1 MTDMDARTA
10 QNQWVQYAPFLPV
23 LLVFL
28 GSLVFALAKSSAL
41 ERDMRIAATQ
51 NMLWVVTQ
59 TQMEVLALTLA
70 VGRPDRDDAQI
81 SQRFDLTLSRMNLLM
96 EGPQAR
102 YLEDIGHLQ
111 AVQDM
116 SAALLSLDP
125 LELGHSPDLHAALFS
140 LGQDLHPQINR
151 IANDVMTRDWDKS
164 AARLDA
170 YRATQR
176 LIIIA
181 VSCAFLAALA
191 ISWVLLRNQRRL
203 HMTAL
208 EHMRAANLLEQER
221 DVSAMYRDFAAI
233 VSHQMRTP
241 LSLIDSSMHR
251 LARMGDNVAASDV
264 DERRKIVG
272 DAVGRLTRLVDTV
285 LLLAKLDNDQL
296 KARFMPLAMDQ
307 IVQSIMD
314 EAQSRHPHRTMRL
327 SCSDGAIVAR
337 GDRHLVGHI
346 IDNLLSNALK
356 YSPAESAVELRVFAQ
371 GNDVACAVTD
381 QGQGIAAQDQPYLFN
396 RYFRG
401 ADGDTRQMGQVTGQV
416 SGQGTGLGL
425 ALAHEL
431 AQLQGGR
438 ISFET
443 WPGKGSVFTLWLPA
457 MKKRGEYAS

>member
-1 MTDMDARTA
+1 MTDQGAVNTHNPWA
-10 QNQWVQYAPFLPV
+10 LYAPFLPV

-28 GSLVFALAKSSAL
+28 GSLVFVLAKSSAL

-59 TQMEVLALTLA
+59 TQMEVLSLTLA
-70 VGRPDRDDAQI
+70 VAQPDRDDMQI
-81 SQRFDLTLSRMNLLM
+81 SQRFDLALSRLNLLM
-96 EGPQAR
+96 DGPQAR
-102 YLEDIGHLQ
+102 YLEEIGHLA

-116 SAALLSLDP
+116 SGALLSLDP
-125 LELGHSPDLHAALFS
+125 LELGHSPDLHAALFD

-176 LIIIA
+176 LIIAA
-181 VSCAFLAALA
+181 VSFAFLAALA
-191 ISWVLLRNQRRL
+191 ISWLLLRNQRRL

-251 LARMGDNVAASDV
+251 LARMGDDVAARDV
-264 DERRKIVG
+264 EERRKIVG

-296 KARFMPLAMDQ
+296 QARFAPLEMDHV
-307 IVQSIMD
+307 VQSIME
-314 EAQSRHPHRTMRL
+314 EAQSRHPHRTLRL
-327 SCSDGAIVAR
+327 SCSGGSLVAR

-356 YSPAESAVELRVFAQ
+356 YSPPDSPIELRVFTQ
-371 GNDVACAVTD
+371 GQDVACAVTD
-381 QGQGIAAQDQPYLFN
+381 QGQGIAAQDRPYLFN

-401 ADGDTRQMGQVTGQV
+401 ACEEVRAA
-416 SGQGTGLGL
+416 GQGTGLGL
-425 ALAHEL
+425 ALAQEL

-443 WPGKGSVFTLWLPA
+443 WAGKGSVFTFWLPA
-457 MKKRGEYAS
+457 MKKGGDHASD

>member
-1 MTDMDARTA
+1 MTDQGAVNTHNPWA
-10 QNQWVQYAPFLPV
+10 LYAPFLPV
-23 LLVFL
+23 LVVFL
-28 GSLVFALAKSSAL
+28 GSLVFVLAKSSAL

-59 TQMEVLALTLA
+59 TQMEVLSLTLA
-70 VGRPDRDDAQI
+70 VAQPDRDDTQI
-81 SQRFDLTLSRMNLLM
+81 SQRFDLALSRLNLLM
-96 EGPQAR
+96 DGPQAR
-102 YLEDIGHLQ
+102 YLDDIGHLA

-116 SAALLSLDP
+116 SGALLSLDP
-125 LELGHSPDLHAALFS
+125 LELGHSPDLHAALFD

-176 LIIIA
+176 LIIAA
-181 VSCAFLAALA
+181 VSFAFLAALA
-191 ISWVLLRNQRRL
+191 ISWLLLRNQRRL

-251 LARMGDNVAASDV
+251 LARMGDDVAASDV
-264 DERRKIVG
+264 EERRKIVG

-296 KARFMPLAMDQ
+296 QARFAPLAMDHV
-307 IVQSIMD
+307 VQSIME
-314 EAQSRHPHRTMRL
+314 EAQSRHPRRTLRL
-327 SCSDGAIVAR
+327 SCSDGPLVAR

-356 YSPAESAVELRVFAQ
+356 YSPPDSPIELRVFTQ
-371 GNDVACAVTD
+371 GQDVACAVTD
-381 QGQGIAAQDQPYLFN
+381 QGQGIAAQDRTYLFN

-401 ADGDTRQMGQVTGQV
+401 TCEEVRAA
-416 SGQGTGLGL
+416 GQGTGLGL
-425 ALAHEL
+425 ALAQEL

-443 WPGKGSVFTLWLPA
+443 WAGKGSVFTFWLPA
-457 MKKRGEYAS
+457 MKKGGDHASD